1 MSLSFDLSVGSSRL
15 QKTYKVQRWDWER
28 LIERLKKVV
37 RTSETMAEYAA
48 MTKDKK
54 SRAKDAG
61 AFVGGELDGGSR
73 KKVLTRQLV
82 CLDVDYATADFA
94 QLWMKT
100 WNKRS
105 VFYPTH
111 SSTPDKPRYRL
122 IIPLTEPVPAEQ
134 YQPIARMI
142 ACKMGMELFD
152 DTTYEPQR
160 IMYWPSVP
168 KDAPYDL
175 AICAGPVLSPGEVLA
190 MYKDWRD
197 VAEWPFS
204 ARSEQV
210 RHRTEK
216 KMQAV
221 VEKRGVVGAF
231 VRAWPIEE
239 CIAEFVPDYVPGAV
253 PGRYTYAPGSTA
265 NGVVIYDGQYSFSH
279 HDTDPASG
287 VECNAFD
294 LVRLHRFKSLD
305 EDVKPGTAI
314 TQRPSYK
321 KMIDFA
327 LQDDRTLAQLQQ
339 EQAAEAEETA
349 AAFDDE
355 SGEGG
360 QDDTAWEK
368 KLERDRTGWPT
379 SSYRNIEVILANDP
393 KFAGKFG
400 YDEFARKEVALG
412 DLPWRKVGRMDAA
425 LRDIDDA
432 EIRLWLGKKYH
443 ITGKDKVWDC
453 VQHECHS
460 RSFHPIK
467 KYLEGLVWDGMPR
480 IDTVLIDYFGC
491 EDCGY
496 IRAITRKT
504 FLAAVMRIYKPGAQ
518 FDTMLTLKG
527 PQGCGK
533 SSFFRK
539 LSKGWFSDSLKD
551 IKTKDA
557 LEGLQGVWIIEMGEL
572 SALRKADA
580 EVIKSF
586 LSGTVDRFRAAY
598 GRRTIEYPRQCIF
611 VATTN
616 ECEFLRDR
624 TGNRRFWIAEVPKDA
639 QPKKDVFAIKEEEI
653 DQMWAEAKHLYDS
666 HVETVVLTP
675 KLAQQALDIQ
685 EQYLQD
691 DPRAPKIREYLDRLL
706 PEDWNK
712 MSLVDRQD
720 WLASEEEGTV
730 RRTRVCAVEIWCE
743 ALGHGST
750 EHMKRFDAI
759 EINQILD
766 SLPDWTRAKSSIR
779 FPIYGK
785 AKAFIRS

>member
-1 MSLSFDLSVGSSRL
+1 MSLNFSLSVGSSRL
-15 QKTYKVQRWDWER
+15 QKTYKVQQWDWDR
-28 LIERLKKVV
+28 LAERLKRVK
-37 RTSETMAEYAA
+37 RTEETMAEYAA
-48 MTKDKK
+48 MTKDQK
-54 SRAKDAG
+54 SAAKDAG
-61 AFVGGELDGGSR
+61 AFIGGELEGGSR
-73 KKVLTRQLV
+73 KKVISRQLV
-82 CLDVDYATADFA
+82 CLDVDYATPDFME
-94 QLWMKT
+94 LWRKI
-100 WNKRS
+100 WNRRALL
-105 VFYPTH
+105 YPTH

-122 IIPLTEPVPAEQ
+122 VVPLARAVPTEQ

-142 ACKMGMELFD
+142 ACKLGMELFD

-168 KDAPYDL
+168 KDAPYQL
-175 AICAGPVLSPGEVLA
+175 LSCAGPVFDPDEVLA
-190 MYKDWRD
+190 MYQDWRD
-197 VAEWPFS
+197 VSEWPFS
-204 ARSEQV
+204 QRSEQI

-221 VEKRGVVGAF
+221 AEKRGVVGAF

-239 CIAEFVPDYVPGAV
+239 CIAEFVPDYVPGTL

-265 NGVVIYDGQYSFSH
+265 NGVVVYDGQYTYSH

-294 LVRLHRFKSLD
+294 LVRLHRFKNLD
-305 EDVKPGTAI
+305 EDVRPGLAI

-321 KMIDFA
+321 AMIDFA
-327 LQDDRTLAQLQQ
+327 LTDDRTLGQLQQ

-355 SGEGG
+355 SAA
-360 QDDTAWEK
+360 DSTSWEK
-368 KLERDRTGWPT
+368 KLERDRTGWPI
-379 SSYRNIEVILANDP
+379 SSYRNIEAVLANDK
-393 KFAGKFG
+393 KFAGKLGF
-400 YDEFARKEVALG
+400 DEFAQKEVALS
-412 DLPWRKVGRMDAA
+412 DLPWRQISRRDAA

-443 ITGKDKVWDC
+443 ITGKDKIWDC
-453 VQHECHS
+453 VQHECHK
-460 RSFHPIK
+460 RTFHPIR
-467 KYLEGLVWDGMPR
+467 KYLEGLTWDGEPR

-504 FLAAVMRIYKPGAQ
+504 FLAAVMRIYEPGAQ

-598 GRRTIEYPRQCIF
+598 GRRTVEYPRQCIF

-624 TGNRRFWIAEVPKDA
+624 TGNRRFWIAEVPKGA
-639 QPKKDVFAIKEEEI
+639 KPRRDVFAIKDEDI
-653 DQMWAEAKHLYDS
+653 DQLWAEAKALYDA

-675 KLAQQALDIQ
+675 ALAQQALDIQ

-691 DPRAPKIREYLDRLL
+691 DPRAARIREFLDRLL
-706 PEDWNK
+706 PENWNT
-712 MSLVDRQD
+712 MSLPERQD
-720 WLASEEEGTV
+720 WLASDEVGTV
-730 RRTRVCAVEIWCE
+730 RRTRVCAAEIWCE
-743 ALGHGST
+743 ALGNSST
-750 EHMKRFDAI
+750 ERMRRFDAV

-766 SLPDWTRAKSSIR
+766 SLPGWTRAKSSVR

-785 AKAFIRS
+785 AKAFVRS

>member
-1 MSLSFDLSVGSSRL
+1 MNLNFTLSVGSSRL
-15 QKTYKVQRWDWER
+15 QKTYKVQQWDWQR
-28 LIERLKKVV
+28 FIARLKKVV

-48 MTKDKK
+48 MSKEKK
-54 SRAKDAG
+54 SEAKDAG
-61 AFVGGELDGGSR
+61 AFVGGELEGGSR
-73 KKVLTRQLV
+73 KKVLTRQLI
-82 CLDVDYATADFA
+82 CLDADFATADFA
-94 QLWMKT
+94 QQWMKI
-100 WNKRS
+100 WNRQS
-105 VFYPTH
+105 VFFPTH

-122 IIPLTEPVPAEQ
+122 IIPLSRPVPAEQ

-142 ACKMGMELFD
+142 ACRMGMELFD

-168 KDAPYDL
+168 KDAPFDL
-175 AICAGPVLSPGEVLA
+175 SICAGPMLDPDEVLS
-190 MYKDWRD
+190 MYRDWKD
-197 VAEWPFS
+197 VSEWPFS

-210 RHRTEK
+210 RHKVEK
-216 KMQAV
+216 KMQV
-221 VEKRGVVGAF
+221 VAEKRGVVGAF

-239 CIAEFVPDYVPGAV
+239 CIAEFVPDYVSGTL

-265 NGVVIYDGQYSFSH
+265 NGVVVYDGQFVYSH

-294 LVRLHRFKSLD
+294 LVRLHRFKHLD
-305 EDVKPGTAI
+305 EDVRPGTAI

-321 KMIDFA
+321 AMIDFA
-327 LQDDRTLAQLQQ
+327 LADDRTLSQLQQ

-349 AAFDDE
+349 AAFEDE
-355 SGEGG
+355 SGSES
-360 QDDTAWEK
+360 DTAWEK

-379 SSYRNIEVILANDP
+379 SSYRNIEAVLTHD
-393 KFAGKFG
+393 KRFAGRFG
-400 YDEFARKEVALG
+400 FDEFAQKEVALA
-412 DLPWRKVGRMDAA
+412 DLPWRKVSRKDAA

-443 ITGKDKVWDC
+443 ITGKDKIWDC
-453 VQHECHS
+453 VQHECH
-460 RSFHPIK
+460 RNTFHPIK
-467 KYLEGLVWDGMPR
+467 TYLEGLTWDGEPR

-496 IRAITRKT
+496 IRAITRKM
-504 FLAAVMRIYKPGAQ
+504 FLAAVMRIYEPGAQ

-551 IKTKDA
+551 IRTKDA

-580 EVIKSF
+580 EAIKSF

-598 GRRTIEYPRQCIF
+598 GRRTLEYPRQCIF

-624 TGNRRFWIAEVPKDA
+624 TGNRRFWIAEVPKGA
-639 QPKKDVFAIKEEEI
+639 TPKRDVFAIKEEDI
-653 DQMWAEAKHLYDS
+653 DQLWAEAKALYDA

-675 KLAQQALDIQ
+675 ALAQQALDIQ

-706 PEDWNK
+706 PENWNT
-712 MSLVDRQD
+712 MSLADRQD
-720 WLASEEEGTV
+720 WLDSDEVGTV
-730 RRTRVCAVEIWCE
+730 MRTKVCSVEIWCE
-743 ALGHGST
+743 ALGNSASKMT
-750 EHMKRFDAI
+750 RYDAV

-766 SLPDWTRAKSSIR
+766 NLPGWHRAKSNLK
-779 FPIYGK
+779 FPIYG
-785 AKAFIRS
+785 AVKAFVRN